1 MLRDFLMCL
10 SILWRPSIIGLVILY
25 GILTIM
31 PSEAAGSLNNRIDFA
46 RVLAYFRTVAKNF

>member
-1 MLRDFLMCL
+1 MLQDFLMCL

-31 PSEAAGSLNNRIDFA
+31 PSEGAGSLNNRIDFA
-46 RVLAYFRTVAKNF
+46 RVLVYFRTVAKNF